1 MTSQNKA
8 ALQREFAARVLA
20 RRNLLYFTKRTHPN
34 YQAGWVHEDI
44 CRRLEKFSR
53 DVAEKKGPRLMLLV
67 PPRHGK
73 SEIASIRFPAWHL
86 GHHPDHE
93 IINCGYNTDLPM
105 KFSRRVRELLRDKGY
120 HAMFSDTKLDPDSQS
135 VEAWNTLAGGGFTA
149 AGVGGGITGKGAH
162 ILIIDDPIKNMEEAD
177 SPVTRETLWDWYWST
192 AYTRLAP
199 GGGVLV
205 IQCMTGDTPVLM
217 ADGSERRLDQITS
230 GDVVATYEHGA
241 LSVAK
246 VRGVKA
252 SGRDSVLKITTKSGK
267 IVRANGRHP
276 FLTDI
281 GGDLKWMRAR
291 SLTTDHRIVA
301 LKDSETSG
309 KELRAQ
315 LTGATSSRL
324 KTELARFV
332 VRSHQK
338 TRIIGK
344 SDLAE
349 AEDCS
354 ATTATQESDILDL
367 SPWHLPLHNTSD
379 FILDPVVSIEPDGVE
394 EVFDL
399 QVERTENF
407 IANGLVSHNT
417 WWNDDDLA
425 GRLQKKMR
433 DEPDSDQFVII
444 KYPALAEAD
453 EYEAP
458 DGLIYRVDPDDKLA
472 ETPPE
477 GSRLLRPKGEALHL
491 ERYPT
496 KVMENYRANMHPRIW
511 SALYQ
516 QNPVP
521 DEGMYFKDE
530 WFRTEPT
537 PPAIRK
543 RNLFQAWDFAIGEK
557 QQNDFTVGVT
567 LMQDENNFLHVLDL
581 VKFKGDTFV
590 IIEEILNSVEKWSLY
605 PDTPLTIGFEDGQ
618 IWRAIEPVLKMRMAE
633 RNIFPPYEVLKP
645 LTDKLV
651 RARALQGRMQQGR
664 VMFLDTA
671 TWYDGLKREMMR
683 FPAGAHDDQ
692 CFTLDTKIIMSD
704 GRESD
709 IISVREGDYVH
720 TPSGPQIVL
729 KSEMTS
735 VASEVFEVS
744 FSDGSVLCGTKDH
757 PVYVQDLGA
766 FVSISALQPGDLVC
780 TLRKRSTE
788 ASHTVAI
795 RSART
800 RLFAGIFTESAV
812 GLTKHFIGECG
823 RMLTAPSRS
832 VMSFITK
839 IVTQVITASRI
850 LSVFPQLSTELRTEH
865 PPLRKDKNP
874 GYASG
879 RSQQNTLVCSAGLSL
894 SRIRQTVPSS
904 AAISAVIDS
913 TAEVRKT
920 SFAVFVGRHLRRLR
934 VKFRALASVVKSTSA
949 DESLIGTRSDTHL
962 HPGNLKLVSVWCADR
977 VSQPL
982 HLAPALVPSL
992 VHTKESCSV
1001 SVLSVRRRDKLEAV
1015 YNLRV
1020 GENPVFYANGILV
1033 HNCDAL
1039 AWACNLIVNKQPPQG
1054 INVQPKLKSWK
1065 DKINSYGMG
1074 DVSHMAA

>member
-8 ALQREFAARVLA
+8 ALQKEFAARVLA

-205 IQCMTGDTPVLM
+205 IQ
-217 ADGSERRLDQITS
+217 
-230 GDVVATYEHGA
+230 
-241 LSVAK
+241 
-246 VRGVKA
+246 
-252 SGRDSVLKITTKSGK
+252 
-267 IVRANGRHP
+267 
-276 FLTDI
+276 
-281 GGDLKWMRAR
+281 
-291 SLTTDHRIVA
+291 
-301 LKDSETSG
+301 
-309 KELRAQ
+309 
-315 LTGATSSRL
+315 
-324 KTELARFV
+324 
-332 VRSHQK
+332 
-338 TRIIGK
+338 
-344 SDLAE
+344 
-349 AEDCS
+349 
-354 ATTATQESDILDL
+354 
-367 SPWHLPLHNTSD
+367 
-379 FILDPVVSIEPDGVE
+379 
-394 EVFDL
+394 
-399 QVERTENF
+399 
-407 IANGLVSHNT
+407 T

-664 VMFLDTA
+664 VMFVESSWLDS
-671 TWYDGLKREMMR
+671 LKREMLR
-683 FPAGAHDDQ
+683 FPAGEHDDQ
-692 CFTLDTKIIMSD
+692 
-704 GRESD
+704 
-709 IISVREGDYVH
+709 V
-720 TPSGPQIVL
+720 
-729 KSEMTS
+729 
-735 VASEVFEVS
+735 
-744 FSDGSVLCGTKDH
+744 
-757 PVYVQDLGA
+757 
-766 FVSISALQPGDLVC
+766 
-780 TLRKRSTE
+780 
-788 ASHTVAI
+788 
-795 RSART
+795 
-800 RLFAGIFTESAV
+800 
-812 GLTKHFIGECG
+812 
-823 RMLTAPSRS
+823 
-832 VMSFITK
+832 
-839 IVTQVITASRI
+839 
-850 LSVFPQLSTELRTEH
+850 
-865 PPLRKDKNP
+865 
-874 GYASG
+874 
-879 RSQQNTLVCSAGLSL
+879 
-894 SRIRQTVPSS
+894 
-904 AAISAVIDS
+904 
-913 TAEVRKT
+913 
-920 SFAVFVGRHLRRLR
+920 
-934 VKFRALASVVKSTSA
+934 
-949 DESLIGTRSDTHL
+949 
-962 HPGNLKLVSVWCADR
+962 
-977 VSQPL
+977 
-982 HLAPALVPSL
+982 
-992 VHTKESCSV
+992 
-1001 SVLSVRRRDKLEAV
+1001 
-1015 YNLRV
+1015 
-1020 GENPVFYANGILV
+1020 
-1033 HNCDAL
+1033 DAL
-1039 AWACNLIVNKQPPQG
+1039 AWACNLIVNKQPPQV
-1054 INVQPKLKSWK
+1054 ITRETKLKSWK
-1065 DKINSYGMG
+1065 DKISSYGMG

>member
-8 ALQREFAARVLA
+8 ALQKEFAARVLA

-93 IINCGYNTDLPM
+93 VINCGYNTDLPM

-177 SPVTRETLWDWYWST
+177 SPVTREALWDWYWST

-252 SGRDSVLKITTKSGK
+252 SGRDSALKITTKSGK

-281 GGDLKWMRAR
+281 GGGLKWMRAR
-291 SLTTDHRIVA
+291 SLTTAHRIVA
-301 LKDSETSG
+301 LRDKDASG
-309 KELRAQ
+309 KALHAQ
-315 LTGATSSRL
+315 LLGATKRLSAEVCASLTMPKRSGQTATGLRVRWTKMLDEMPSSSTATGFLSKIMSGWLRL
-324 KTELARFV
+324 KAVF
-332 VRSHQK
+332 VRSAGGRPK
-338 TRIIGK
+338 TQIHTIGQ
-344 SDLAE
+344 SDLLSTTVTKQVKS
-349 AEDCS
+349 EDCC
-354 ATTATQESDILDL
+354 ATTETQESDILDL
-367 SPWHLPLHNTSD
+367 SPWHVPLLNTSD
-379 FILDPVVSIEPDGVE
+379 FILDPIVSVETDTEE
-394 EVFDL
+394 EVYDL
-399 QVERTENF
+399 QVEGTENF

-472 ETPPE
+472 EPPPE

-491 ERYPT
+491 DRYPT

-664 VMFLDTA
+664 VMFAENVWFDA
-671 TWYDGLKREMMR
+671 LKREMLR
-683 FPAGAHDDQ
+683 FPAGEHDDQ
-692 CFTLDTKIIMSD
+692 
-704 GRESD
+704 
-709 IISVREGDYVH
+709 V
-720 TPSGPQIVL
+720 
-729 KSEMTS
+729 
-735 VASEVFEVS
+735 
-744 FSDGSVLCGTKDH
+744 
-757 PVYVQDLGA
+757 
-766 FVSISALQPGDLVC
+766 
-780 TLRKRSTE
+780 
-788 ASHTVAI
+788 
-795 RSART
+795 
-800 RLFAGIFTESAV
+800 
-812 GLTKHFIGECG
+812 
-823 RMLTAPSRS
+823 
-832 VMSFITK
+832 
-839 IVTQVITASRI
+839 
-850 LSVFPQLSTELRTEH
+850 
-865 PPLRKDKNP
+865 
-874 GYASG
+874 
-879 RSQQNTLVCSAGLSL
+879 
-894 SRIRQTVPSS
+894 
-904 AAISAVIDS
+904 
-913 TAEVRKT
+913 
-920 SFAVFVGRHLRRLR
+920 
-934 VKFRALASVVKSTSA
+934 
-949 DESLIGTRSDTHL
+949 
-962 HPGNLKLVSVWCADR
+962 
-977 VSQPL
+977 
-982 HLAPALVPSL
+982 
-992 VHTKESCSV
+992 
-1001 SVLSVRRRDKLEAV
+1001 
-1015 YNLRV
+1015 
-1020 GENPVFYANGILV
+1020 
-1033 HNCDAL
+1033 DAL
-1039 AWACNLIVNKQPPQG
+1039 AWACNLIVNKQPPQV
-1054 INVQPKLKSWK
+1054 IAKETKLKSWK
-1065 DKINSYGMG
+1065 DKISSYGMG

>member
-315 LTGATSSRL
+315 LTGATNRLSVEGCANRTAEKRSGQTATGLRVRWTKMPDAAPSSSTTTGLVSTITTAWSRL

-332 VRSHQK
+332 VRNHQK

-664 VMFLDTA
+664 VMFVESSWLDS
-671 TWYDGLKREMMR
+671 LKREMLR
-683 FPAGAHDDQ
+683 FPAGEHDDQ
-692 CFTLDTKIIMSD
+692 
-704 GRESD
+704 
-709 IISVREGDYVH
+709 V
-720 TPSGPQIVL
+720 
-729 KSEMTS
+729 
-735 VASEVFEVS
+735 
-744 FSDGSVLCGTKDH
+744 
-757 PVYVQDLGA
+757 
-766 FVSISALQPGDLVC
+766 
-780 TLRKRSTE
+780 
-788 ASHTVAI
+788 
-795 RSART
+795 
-800 RLFAGIFTESAV
+800 
-812 GLTKHFIGECG
+812 
-823 RMLTAPSRS
+823 
-832 VMSFITK
+832 
-839 IVTQVITASRI
+839 
-850 LSVFPQLSTELRTEH
+850 
-865 PPLRKDKNP
+865 
-874 GYASG
+874 
-879 RSQQNTLVCSAGLSL
+879 
-894 SRIRQTVPSS
+894 
-904 AAISAVIDS
+904 
-913 TAEVRKT
+913 
-920 SFAVFVGRHLRRLR
+920 
-934 VKFRALASVVKSTSA
+934 
-949 DESLIGTRSDTHL
+949 
-962 HPGNLKLVSVWCADR
+962 
-977 VSQPL
+977 
-982 HLAPALVPSL
+982 
-992 VHTKESCSV
+992 
-1001 SVLSVRRRDKLEAV
+1001 
-1015 YNLRV
+1015 
-1020 GENPVFYANGILV
+1020 
-1033 HNCDAL
+1033 DAL
-1039 AWACNLIVNKQPPQG
+1039 AWACNLIVNKQPPQV
-1054 INVQPKLKSWK
+1054 IAKETKLKSWK
-1065 DKINSYGMG
+1065 DKLSSYGMG